1 MRQPLVVGQELLR
14 VRMND
19 KAQVA
24 EDSPVAGL
32 PPYMESFLAHLRMLV
47 GVPFE
52 YLVPHPDLL
61 PDESIRFFY
70 VDRSWTDRLVD
81 GANAVGQIGSREQAH
96 YHGHAPNL
104 SQQLDLSERMVRR
117 LQRRTEFD
125 TAKAATA
132 GGPTAGVLTGV
143 VLRSGAVSG
152 WPHMDVRGYR
162 EVIQEPF
169 DTSAPAN
176 VARQLTP
183 LRIERLAPAVLFALF
198 DGEPKLVILEEPHHG
213 IQFGIRADG
222 SRLSVPLRDATGT
235 QLVENHRAVTI
246 DVPTRANHQR
256 VVRVAALRNQLQ
268 AQKDAHPGAVPAHA
282 ISQTGSAAF
291 AISVLD
297 PPWRQRF
304 EGTVDFAGEPP
315 RPGRFL
321 GVTETVQQSSL
332 RLAVAAALE
341 GH

>member
-1 MRQPLVVGQELLR
+1 MRQPLIVGQELLR
-14 VRMND
+14 VRMNV
-19 KAQVA
+19 KQQVP
-24 EDSPVAGL
+24 EDSPVAGM

-104 SQQLDLSERMVRR
+104 SQQLDLSERMVRQ
-117 LQRRTEFD
+117 LQRNTDFD
-125 TAKAATA
+125 AAKAGTA
-132 GGPTAGVLTGV
+132 GGPAAGVLTGFL
-143 VLRSGAVSG
+143 LRSGAVSG
-152 WPHMDVRGYR
+152 WPHMDVRAYS
-162 EVIQEPF
+162 EDIQEPL
-169 DTSAPAN
+169 DTSAPPI
-176 VARQLTP
+176 VARQLKP

-213 IQFGIRADG
+213 IQFGIRSDG
-222 SRLSVPLRDATGT
+222 TRYSVPLRDPTGN

-246 DVPTRANHQR
+246 DVPMRYNQER

-268 AQKDAHPGAVPAHA
+268 AQKDAHAGAVPPHA

-315 RPGRFL
+315 ARGRFL
-321 GVTETVQQSSL
+321 GVTQTVQQASL
-332 RLAVAAALE
+332 RLAVTEILK
-341 GH
+341 GN